1 MRARAS
7 IQARTP
13 VATPMPPT
21 SSEHSPTRVRNRLV
35 WSTARLTPGAACV
48 ASRMRQP
55 LPGKAA
61 RMLALNAFRSV
72 PGGSS
77 TRQS

>member
-13 VATPMPPT
+13 VATPIPPT
-21 SSEHSPTRVRNRLV
+21 SKEHSPTRVRNRLV
-35 WSTARLTPGAACV
+35 WFTALLTPGAASV

-55 LPGKAA
+55 VLGKAA
-61 RMLALNAFRSV
+61 RIAAVTALGSV
-72 PGGSS
+72 PGGSL
-77 TRQS
+77 TRHS